1 MRQDELRRYSLTMF
15 RHFNASDW
23 ALVILALTVPLV
35 LSGLLLGRIF
45 GVGPLSED
53 AASALSNV
61 LSVIVGAVASR
72 LSMKSPNG
80 DKITTPVTS
89 SAP

>member
-1 MRQDELRRYSLTMF
+1 MF

-35 LSGLLLGRIF
+35 LSGLLVGRIL
-45 GVGPLSED
+45 GVAPLNED
-53 AASALSNV
+53 TASALSNV

-80 DKITTPVTS
+80 EKATASATS
-89 SAP
+89 SEP

>member
-1 MRQDELRRYSLTMF
+1 MF

-23 ALVILALTVPLV
+23 ALVILAVTIPLV
-35 LSGLLLGRIF
+35 LVGLLVGRLA
-45 GVGPLSED
+45 GASPMSEEATD
-53 AASALSNV
+53 ALSNV

-80 DKITTPVTS
+80 DKSQPQPQ
-89 SAP
+89 SAV

>member
-1 MRQDELRRYSLTMF
+1 MTMF

-23 ALVILALTVPLV
+23 ALVILAVTIPMV
-35 LSGLLLGRIF
+35 LIGLLVGRLA
-45 GVGPLSED
+45 GASPMSEEAVD
-53 AASALSNV
+53 ALSNV

-80 DKITTPVTS
+80 DKTTVPTTLP
-89 SAP
+89 AP

>member
-1 MRQDELRRYSLTMF
+1 MF
-15 RHFNASDW
+15 QHFNASDW

-35 LSGLLLGRIF
+35 LGGLIVGRLA
-45 GVGPLSED
+45 GAGPMTED

-80 DKITTPVTS
+80 DKLPSTPE
-89 SAP
+89 PKP